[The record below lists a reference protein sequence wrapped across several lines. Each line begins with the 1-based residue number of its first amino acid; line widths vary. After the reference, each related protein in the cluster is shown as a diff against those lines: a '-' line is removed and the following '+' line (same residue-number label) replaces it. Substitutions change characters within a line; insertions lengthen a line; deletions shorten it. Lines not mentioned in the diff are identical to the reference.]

1 MSVGAT
7 GERLVRDRKVLR
19 EAERAAEEEQPR
31 SDRQL
36 RVPTSVLLTLLV
48 AVLSVLVGPAF
59 ARQWEDRQ
67 NARDLKAVIADE
79 IAAATARTVGA
90 GVDVARAERAQVRR
104 HRVVNARAFWV
115 PASLRIETKLRA
127 YFPASMATEWERLV
141 SDVDDFL
148 VNVCANAAPPGQ
160 ALASNLTDDDR
171 RANIAGWFEYM
182 SRRQPLP
189 RSLRLFTFSEVA
201 RTATGDNAEAR
212 ARIIEDGGAW
222 MFARTDE
229 MTAVL
234 FGAHPAG
241 FSTSRSD
248 LLRDLLP

>member
-171 RANIAGWFEYM
+171 RANIAGLNTCRDV
-182 SRRQPLP
+182 SRCQGAFVSSLSARSPVPP
-189 RSLRLFTFSEVA
+189 RVTTRKP
-201 RTATGDNAEAR
+201 
-212 ARIIEDGGAW
+212 
-222 MFARTDE
+222 
-229 MTAVL
+229 VL
-234 FGAHPAG
+234 A
-241 FSTSRSD
+241 SSRMAAPGCS
-248 LLRDLLP
+248 RGRMK